1 MRYAH
6 ATGTAVSGQ
15 RSAVSLFYSKAP
27 IALRCSLIAEC
38 LPFNQTTFNQTTFNF
53 QPLTFNL

>member
-38 LPFNQTTFNQTTFNF
+38 LPFNQTTFNF